1 MNDDNRYPE
10 CKEPQGVVKGN
21 QPDGQMHVYHS
32 QQLFQAIAVIK
43 NDHTRIGSPLSDLR
57 TIVGPIYSSLH
68 FYFYF
73 PVNVLIGL
81 HSFLKM
87 VISSE
92 IIIFILVLVYH

>member
-1 MNDDNRYPE
+1 M
-10 CKEPQGVVKGN
+10 
-21 QPDGQMHVYHS
+21 
-32 QQLFQAIAVIK
+32 
-43 NDHTRIGSPLSDLR
+43 GSPLSDLG

-73 PVNVLIGL
+73 PVNFLIGL

-92 IIIFILVLVYH
+92 IIIHSYYFFIFRQGSVMKKFF